1 MFSVNWPSKEAE
13 KDYIEFEL
21 FQRKWFFIHKVCIF
35 WASFCAFVWVW
46 IFHWPAIWVAMA
58 HFPQIDFRYRWLSE
72 TISNALGIF
81 DTTFSEQ
88 LIAEHSD
95 LVDAFFNDNV
105 YEKSDA
111 HKQILFV
118 WRTFYD
124 KLVEESIT
132 VLEEG
137 KQHQPK
143 MPSEII

>member
-1 MFSVNWPSKEAE
+1 
-13 KDYIEFEL
+13 
-21 FQRKWFFIHKVCIF
+21 
-35 WASFCAFVWVW
+35 
-46 IFHWPAIWVAMA
+46 MA
-58 HFPQIDFRYRWLSE
+58 HLPQIDFRYRWLSE

-81 DTTFSEQ
+81 DTTFADQ

-95 LVDAFFNDNV
+95 LVDAFFNDNI
-105 YEKSDA
+105 YEKTDA

-137 KQHQPK
+137 KIKHTHNFVINVK
-143 MPSEII
+143 YNVNYLRALC